1 MVRVAKLCSV
11 LHIREGNAASSNETI
26 SFAIKLIH
34 DAIRVKAD
42 NRLQE
47 FDLTLSQ
54 MRVLNLLARR
64 QGEPMRQKE
73 IEDSFHVTHPTMIG
87 TLKRLEAKGFI
98 QNTVNLRDRRMRDVK
113 LTTKGEQVQS
123 VIENRVRLMQ
133 QRMLEGLTEPEVSLL
148 TELLDRVYRNICAN

>member
-1 MVRVAKLCSV
+1 
-11 LHIREGNAASSNETI
+11 
-26 SFAIKLIH
+26 
-34 DAIRVKAD
+34 
-42 NRLQE
+42 
-47 FDLTLSQ
+47 
-54 MRVLNLLARR
+54 
-64 QGEPMRQKE
+64 
-73 IEDSFHVTHPTMIG
+73 MIG